1 MQPRSS
7 RWLSLLSARSRHPLR
22 GGNLGIDTV
31 WVNEKHEK
39 IQAIFDPL
47 GCLTS
52 LAIDQSIALPP
63 ICMRFIDPWGV
74 TVFNQRQIPVLLIEL
89 AEVRSS
95 STDAELSGHL
105 EKVIRLAQQA
115 VHSNHTYL
123 KFLGD

>member
-1 MQPRSS
+1 M
-7 RWLSLLSARSRHPLR
+7 
-22 GGNLGIDTV
+22 GIDTV

-39 IQAIFDPL
+39 IQAIFDPS

-52 LAIDQSIALPP
+52 LVIDQWVALPP

-89 AEVRSS
+89 KEVGSS
-95 STDAELSGHL
+95 STNAELSEHL
-105 EKVIRLAQQA
+105 KKVIRLAQQA
-115 VHSNHTYL
+115 VDSGHTYI